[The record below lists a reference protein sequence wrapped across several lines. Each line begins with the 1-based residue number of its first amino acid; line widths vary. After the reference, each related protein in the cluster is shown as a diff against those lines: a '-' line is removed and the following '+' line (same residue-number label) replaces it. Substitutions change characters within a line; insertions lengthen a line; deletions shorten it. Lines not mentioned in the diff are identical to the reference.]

1 MMYCKLIKFNYL
13 LWERFKICLS
23 EYIIMNYLYSE
34 NPNVSALK
42 YHIIERLLEIYS
54 ANKQNYNNL
63 NDKFNQC
70 NKTTQELQGKV
81 TRNKDK
87 KSDLRG
93 ENASLNKTIALFEQ
107 QIEDI
112 TVDNQRNIKKI
123 NDEYNDKVKAL
134 NTTIEGMTNKN
145 KELAGY
151 YQKNKETILKND
163 SEIKRLT
170 EEKGKMAE
178 DYKKKIEDE
187 SEAHGTLIKSYNELE
202 KKIET
207 FLKTNIVDSNQR
219 YNDCVANTKKLS
231 DEVEKLKK
239 NNIDMQKESEKN
251 IKKLKDKEKNLK
263 STLKDSTQQYNGCMT
278 DTKKLS
284 DEVEK
289 LKKNNIDMQKES
301 EKNIKKLIDSIKEFY
316 DFFSKELIAKLE
328 VEPFNV
334 DIGTGDTVNFSPEQS
349 LLNNIQAF
357 NTKELTSQNYD
368 DMIELIKK
376 INPGLQKSIEG
387 YELSMKQS
395 KEQLYD
401 LTYNLK
407 NMSIN
412 QYKAIYISNIID
424 ILLSHDLTQN
434 PERSILLDLK
444 KPQSLKINNKE
455 AHDYINLITEKLKPP
470 QTYGEKL
477 NNLILD
483 PITSYSD
490 CLYYFALWEGNM
502 LDINNCSIL
511 MKQLYEKIDTEI
523 DRNEAKEYFIIL
535 KFLLTIPYT
544 AKTRDRY
551 VKYFSDINKI
561 ISAKQELRAFY
572 NKYKNTITIINACI
586 NAKQPQRDANIIL

>member
-219 YNDCVANTKKLS
+219 YNDCVAN
-231 DEVEKLKK
+231 
-239 NNIDMQKESEKN
+239 
-251 IKKLKDKEKNLK
+251 
-263 STLKDSTQQYNGCMT
+263 
-278 DTKKLS
+278 TKKLS